1 LKVIINFVS
10 HANLENAKLHGVRM
24 ACCNLENCIL
34 SGADFEDPTGKISN
48 LEGANLKNANAR
60 MVNMNNIN
68 LRVANLKN
76 ADFTGSSLKYGMNLL
91 IGKSMKSYIKIKKM
105 F

>member
-1 LKVIINFVS
+1 
-10 HANLENAKLHGVRM
+10 M

-76 ADFTGSSLKYGMNLL
+76 ADFTGSSLKYGMNLF
-91 IGKSMKSYIKIKKM
+91 INRKIDEILHFKNKKC
-105 F
+105 FNFKQN

>member
-1 LKVIINFVS
+1 
-10 HANLENAKLHGVRM
+10 M

-60 MVNMNNIN
+60 MVNS
-68 LRVANLKN
+68 
-76 ADFTGSSLKYGMNLL
+76 FFL
-91 IGKSMKSYIKIKKM
+91 I
-105 F
+105 FF

>member
-1 LKVIINFVS
+1 
-10 HANLENAKLHGVRM
+10 M

-60 MVNMNNIN
+60 MVNSFIFPFFSRQ
-68 LRVANLKN
+68 L
-76 ADFTGSSLKYGMNLL
+76 FTE
-91 IGKSMKSYIKIKKM
+91 
-105 F
+105 

>member
-1 LKVIINFVS
+1 MVLNFFFNSKTQTFKFIDYLS

-24 ACCNLENCIL
+24 ACCNLESALL

-60 MVNMNNIN
+60 MVRMEPKWPLFNKISFNNSQ
-68 LRVANLKN
+68 
-76 ADFTGSSLKYGMNLL
+76 FLL
-91 IGKSMKSYIKIKKM
+91 YR
-105 F
+105 